1 MDWLVGE
8 VTGRDPEET
17 RKKTLENQE
26 TIADFFN
33 AAWYSSVGLEFP
45 EGDYERPITRVQ
57 RDEESFFFGTGK

>member
-8 VTGRDPEET
+8 VTGRDPE
-17 RKKTLENQE
+17 KTLENQE

-57 RDEESFFFGTGK
+57 RDEESFFFCTGK